1 MIHLSFFLSKILYV
15 KNIFL
20 NFSHIYSVRK
30 NKQRKGARIMTKTD
44 KLNIMRNRK
53 TVLMARGKENGKI
66 VAKINRKIKKLEK

>member
-1 MIHLSFFLSKILYV
+1 MADG
-15 KNIFL
+15 
-20 NFSHIYSVRK
+20 
-30 NKQRKGARIMTKTD
+30 KQLPCKGLPPHGKPWGFRPRNEEGFIMTKTD